1 MNETIYQL
9 AAQGG
14 TIRIAIQ
21 KKPDGDFILGI
32 SNGKNHPLIC
42 QGAKEMVDAEFEAKL
57 PDYLE
62 KLKAA
67 RIETQLNAI
76 DEQEIPS
83 TTLDEKCNKENSN
96 TSIPNIKTTASTT
109 PTSNT
114 NTQKEEQP
122 ELDFGF

>member
-42 QGAKEMVDAEFEAKL
+42 QGAKEMVNAEFEAKL
-57 PDYLE
+57 PDYFE

-67 RIETQLNAI
+67 RIEAQLNAI

>member
-62 KLKAA
+62 KLKVA
-67 RIETQLNAI
+67 RIEAQLNAI

-96 TSIPNIKTTASTT
+96 TSIQNIKTTASTT

>member
-62 KLKAA
+62 KLKVA
-67 RIETQLNAI
+67 RIEAQLNAI

>member
-42 QGAKEMVDAEFEAKL
+42 LGAKEMVDAEFEAKL

-67 RIETQLNAI
+67 RIEAQLNAI

>member
-67 RIETQLNAI
+67 RIEAQLNAI

-83 TTLDEKCNKENSN
+83 TTLDEKCNKENKNRNSN
-96 TSIPNIKTTASTT
+96 TSI
-109 PTSNT
+109 
-114 NTQKEEQP
+114 
-122 ELDFGF
+122 